1 MAFSNAVANNNT
13 LGAGEVIT
21 GHVNNI
27 DLFTDFADG
36 LKIGY
41 FNTIDTTGKL
51 VPFDGAKV
59 HGVTTRKLTGDIS
72 IEEFTNDNSSEV
84 SSCDMGYVTVV
95 VKNGDTPIKNGLCYA
110 IVADG
115 EDKGKATTDNT
126 DNIQAGVFWM
136 QEKTNVW
143 IIKLRLGGQN
153 V

>member
-1 MAFSNAVANNNT
+1 MPFSNAVANNR
-13 LGAGEVIT
+13 LGAGEVVT
-21 GHVNNI
+21 GHVNNV
-27 DLFTDFADG
+27 DLFTEFEDG

-41 FNTIDTTGKL
+41 FNTIDATGKL
-51 VPFDGAKV
+51 IPFDGAKV

-72 IEEFTNDNSSEV
+72 IEEFTNDNSNEV

-95 VKNGDTPIKNGLCYA
+95 VKDGDTPIKNGLCYA

-115 EDKGKATTDNT
+115 DDKGKATTDDT
-126 DNIQAGVFWM
+126 GNIQAGVFWM

-143 IIKLRLGGQN
+143 TIKLRLGGQN